1 MVYTKSF
8 DSNLQPN
15 NESPDLLFCDMQDLV
30 ASPNNCTSKIAL
42 VKELNLEQQP
52 RTIHP
57 SHLKQWVDTSG
68 VSEEITRLNIYS
80 LEDNKEIAQLLR
92 WKKYD
97 HSPGWWCSGVDPH
110 TGKKLTNGVGQFRP
124 DVIWKNLETGD
135 LAKYLTPKTRYDAL
149 CLDTGDPEY
158 WRNVMN
164 NPKIPVII
172 TEGAKKAGAG
182 LSCDYPTISLSGVW
196 MGVINIGTPK
206 KKNYRLVPT
215 LRSFCQPGR
224 IFNLCFDADIA
235 RKKEVRDACRF
246 LVSLLTSEGCIVKI
260 VTWDESMGKGMD
272 DYLVN
277 NGKDSFDE
285 SIKRAQL
292 IEQWSEQF
300 EDEDRDDIQTLP
312 KHSGMSLIL
321 KPRINNLRFNDNIH
335 QWERYQTGYWSITS
349 QESVIQKV
357 TDHIEELYPKI
368 EFDSSYPNGVV
379 QSLISR
385 VLQDNLPEP
394 PRHLLPFQNGV
405 LDLKT
410 QVILPHL
417 PEYNFNSIIDREHD
431 LQAKNWNSISQWM
444 DFIFDNNESQKH
456 LLCCWYAAV
465 LRGMWK
471 LHRFAVFVGE
481 GGTGKSTAMQLGSD
495 LVGKRSS
502 HSLTLEALNTNSF
515 QTGNIYDKRLV
526 CVNDADRYHG
536 NLGVFKNITGGDE
549 INVEWKHEKAF
560 NSVYKGLV
568 MVSANNPVFT
578 ANDSGIDRRIILFK
592 LDRKVPKIDT
602 ELGQRLSAEM
612 SAFTNY
618 LLSIPEAEIVETLL
632 YKVDDSG
639 VRTQNELEHLLQT
652 NTVAGWLNDRYAYD
666 PDSQVQIGNDKTRV
680 EQLYGDYCDYTSKSG
695 SSPMSSK
702 AFSPEVIRLGRGY
715 LIKKKGMSGAM
726 LLGLRRS
733 ECGGLIEK
741 IISTSRNTAFDPS
754 YPSYP
759 SCNDQKAYTE
769 TVSGMMGRSLD
780 PSFTRHGDETH
791 QLTMMGHDGSNTHPS
806 LTHHTPQTLIQESL
820 QGSETPNMMDMMG
833 KTEELRASENFI
845 NSIPDNLSLT
855 QKMIQ
860 AWDNRTALGS
870 MVLGASPDELRKEV
884 EHYTTEQIAHIKEAA
899 NTVWKP
905 GLDRDAEYSGERVE
919 IIEASNTSR
928 EVVIKY
934 KSGSKTKVKR
944 GNLKPWLGI

>member
-1 MVYTKSF
+1 MVCAKSF

-15 NESPDLLFCDMQDLV
+15 NESPDLLFCDMQEQV
-30 ASPNNCTSKIAL
+30 VSPNNCTSKVAL
-42 VKELNLEQQP
+42 VKELNQEQQP

-57 SHLKQWVDTSG
+57 THLKQWVDTSG

-277 NGKDSFDE
+277 NGKDAFDE

-300 EDEDRDDIQTLP
+300 EDEDPDDVQTLP
-312 KHSGMSLIL
+312 KHSGMSLLL
-321 KPRINNLRFNDNIH
+321 KPRVNNLRFNNNIH
-335 QWERYQTGYWSITS
+335 QWEEYETGHWSIS
-349 QESVIQKV
+349 SNESVIQRV
-357 TDHIEELYPKI
+357 TDHIEELYPKVD
-368 EFDSSYPNGVV
+368 FDASYANGVS
-379 QSLISR
+379 QCLISR
-385 VLQDNLPEP
+385 LLEKNLTEA
-394 PRHLLPFQNGV
+394 PRHLLPFKNGV
-405 LDLKT
+405 LDLETKLM
-410 QVILPHL
+410 LPHS
-417 PEYNFNSIIDREHD
+417 PEYNFNNIIDREHD
-431 LQAKNWNSISQWM
+431 PEAQDWSAISEWM
-444 DFIFDNNESQKH
+444 DFIFENNLSQKD
-456 LLCCWYAAV
+456 LMLCWYAAV
-465 LRGMWK
+465 LRGMWS
-471 LHRFAVFVGE
+471 LHRFALLVGE

-549 INVEWKHEKAF
+549 INVEWKFQKAF
-560 NSVYKGLV
+560 NSVYQGLV
-568 MVSANNPVFT
+568 MVTANNPVFT
-578 ANDSGIDRRIILFK
+578 LNDSGIDRRMILFRF
-592 LDRKVPKIDT
+592 DRKIRSIDT
-602 ELGQRLSAEM
+602 AFAAKLKSQM

-618 LLSIPEAEIVETLL
+618 LLSIPESEIKETLL
-632 YKVDDSG
+632 YKVDNSG
-639 VRTQNELEHLLQT
+639 VRIQNELDALLQT
-652 NTVAGWLNDRYAYD
+652 NGVAEWLNNKYAYD
-666 PDSQVQIGNDKTRV
+666 FNSQIQMGNDKTQV
-680 EQLYGDYCDYTSKSG
+680 DQLYGDYCDYALKSG
-695 SSPMSSK
+695 SSPMSAK
-702 AFSPEVIRLGRGY
+702 AFSPEVLRLGGEY
-715 LIKKKGMSGAM
+715 LQKIKTKYGVVIK
-726 LLGLRRS
+726 GLRR
-733 ECGGLIEK
+733 ENEGGAIQSILNLKNQRE
-741 IISTSRNTAFDPS
+741 SNNPS
-754 YPSYP
+754 
-759 SCNDQKAYTE
+759 
-769 TVSGMMGRSLD
+769 
-780 PSFTRHGDETH
+780 
-791 QLTMMGHDGSNTHPS
+791 HPS
-806 LTHHTPQTLIQESL
+806 LTSPNSHNQDTVSVSAVMDAVMDGDGLVNLVTDGDGSNPNPSPINHHPQAHIQQGL
-820 QGSETPNMMDMMG
+820 QPFQKPLVTDVMD
-833 KTEELRASENFI
+833 KSRLRGEKEKII
-845 NSIPDNLSLT
+845 NSIPHSLSLT

-870 MVLGASPDELRKEV
+870 MVLGASTDELQKEV
-884 EHYTTEQIAHIKEAA
+884 EHYTTEQITHIKEAA

-919 IIEASNTSR
+919 IIEADNTSR
-928 EVVIKY
+928 SVVIKY